1 MVQIHERNMVYY
13 YRLGMWHQ
21 WELFKIEYEPLGL
34 FVGTFVRI
42 PVLLKIH
49 ISNFH
54 RISIFLAEVRLA
66 SGPCL
71 ESRLLFFS
79 QLSHYSLSL
88 SLSLHYFS
96 HSLLLATS
104 AFFHKP
110 DRDSRLGNVYSYGFS
125 RGVVLALYLPVILM
139 SIHAIPVGWLYNSFD
154 FCLQLFLKKG

>member
-1 MVQIHERNMVYY
+1 MIPEGRF
-13 YRLGMWHQ
+13 
-21 WELFKIEYEPLGL
+21 E
-34 FVGTFVRI
+34 TSRI
-42 PVLLKIH
+42 SPGNTSKLLKIH

-88 SLSLHYFS
+88 SLSSLFFSLAFYLRPLH
-96 HSLLLATS
+96 L
-104 AFFHKP
+104 FHKP
-110 DRDSRLGNVYSYGFS
+110 DRDSRLGNGYSYGFS

-139 SIHAIPVGWLYNSFD
+139 SIHAIPVGWPPWPPWFPLGLHPG
-154 FCLQLFLKKG
+154 FCLALPVHC